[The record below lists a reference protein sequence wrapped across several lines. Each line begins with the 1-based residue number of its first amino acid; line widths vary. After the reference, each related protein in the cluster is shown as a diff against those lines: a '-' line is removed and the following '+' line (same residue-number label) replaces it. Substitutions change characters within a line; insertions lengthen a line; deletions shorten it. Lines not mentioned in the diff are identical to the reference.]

1 MEMHQVRY
9 FLSVCETGNF
19 TRAAELCHVSQPALT
34 HAIKKLEEAVG
45 GALFHRERHA
55 VRPTALGVKLRP
67 RLEQIQTE
75 AQAALADAHHFLSLE
90 QVPLRV
96 GVLLTVGPARI
107 SGFLSHFQRSYPGVE
122 VEIHDSRQDDLMP
135 RLRQN
140 ELDVAVINLLD
151 PLDENFAVQTLYRE
165 RYMVGFA
172 PGHRFQKFKKVRLA
186 DVSGERYVDRLSCEM
201 RDMVMAVC
209 GDKGVELY
217 ATHRSEREDWV
228 QGMVMAGLGF
238 AFLPEYSV
246 VAEGIQCR
254 PLVEPEVSRDIAAVA
269 PRLADPSPV
278 VETFLAE
285 AARWH
290 WKGGPPADPGRPG
303 WG

>member
-9 FLSVCETGNF
+9 FLSVCETRNF
-19 TRAAELCHVSQPALT
+19 TRAAELCHVSQPSLT
-34 HAIKKLEEAVG
+34 HAIKKLEEEVG
-45 GALFHRERHA
+45 GALFHRERNA
-55 VRPTALGVKLRP
+55 VRPTALGVTLQP

-75 AQAALADAHHFLSLE
+75 AQAVLADAHHFLRLE
-90 QVPLRV
+90 QVPLKV

-107 SGFLSHFQRSYPGVE
+107 SGFLSHFQRRYPGVE
-122 VEIHDSRQDDLMP
+122 VEIYDGRQDDLMP

-140 ELDVAVINLLD
+140 DLDVAVINLLD
-151 PLDENFAVQTLYRE
+151 PLDESFTVQTLYRE
-165 RYMVGFA
+165 RYVVGFA
-172 PGHRFQKFKKVRLA
+172 PGHRLQRLKKVRLA

-209 GDKGVELY
+209 SDRRVELY

-246 VAEGIQCR
+246 VAQGIQCR

-269 PRLADPSPV
+269 PRLADSSPV
-278 VETFLAE
+278 VETFLGE
-285 AARWH
+285 AALWH
-290 WKGGPPADPGRPG
+290 WKGKLPTDSGQPG
-303 WG
+303 